1 MASNTKKTETK
12 RKRRQKNAGRRRK
25 NVQGRASTPSDAEL
39 FAGCG
44 EPGQPAPAA
53 PSKDG

>member
-1 MASNTKKTETK
+1 VASDTKKTWIK
-12 RKRRQKNAGRRRK
+12 RNRRHKNAGRRRK
-25 NVQGRASTPSDAEL
+25 SRQARASTPSDAEL

-53 PSKDG
+53 QG

>member
-1 MASNTKKTETK
+1 MASNTKKTEI
-12 RKRRQKNAGRRRK
+12 KRRQRHKNAGRARK
-25 NVQGRASTPSDAEL
+25 NKQARHSTPSDAEL

-53 PSKDG
+53 KQ